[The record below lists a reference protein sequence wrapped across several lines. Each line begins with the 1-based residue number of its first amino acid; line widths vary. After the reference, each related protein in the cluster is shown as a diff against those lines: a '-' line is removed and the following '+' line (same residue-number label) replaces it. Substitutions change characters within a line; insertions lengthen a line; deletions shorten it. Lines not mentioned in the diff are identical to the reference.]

1 MPGDEGML
9 MTVSQKILMCPPD
22 FFEVT
27 YVINPWMEGNF
38 AKTDNSSAQ
47 VQWQTLHDALA
58 KHAEIAIELPQR
70 GLPDIVFT
78 ANAGLVLGDRVI
90 LSRFRS
96 HERQGEE
103 PFNRA
108 WFAEHNFNCL
118 DWPQDVSFEGA
129 GDALFDRGAEFLWVG
144 HGFRSDAAVP
154 QLLEKMLGCKCVPL
168 TLADP
173 RFYHLDTCLCPL
185 DGGYLLYFP
194 QAFTEA
200 ARATI
205 EALIEPDKRIAV
217 DEEDA
222 LRFCCNAVDLNGHVF
237 MNDASETLQNRL
249 RKAGFMPVIVPL
261 SEFLKAGGGAK
272 CLTLKLVEP

>member
-1 MPGDEGML
+1 

-22 FFEVT
+22 FFEVA

-38 AKTDNSSAQ
+38 AKTDEASARE
-47 VQWQTLHDALA
+47 QWLALRDALA

-78 ANAGLVLGDRVI
+78 ANAGLVSGDRVI

-108 WFAEHNFNCL
+108 WFTEHNFNIL
-118 DWPQDVSFEGA
+118 DWPQEVPFEGA
-129 GDALFDRGAEFLWVG
+129 GDALFDRGEGFLWVG
-144 HGFRSDAAVP
+144 HGFRTDASVP
-154 QLLEKMLGCKCVPL
+154 ARLETMLGCKTVPL

-185 DGGYLLYFP
+185 DGGYVLYFP

-200 ARATI
+200 AQATI
-205 EALIEPDKRIAV
+205 EALVAPDKRIAV

-222 LRFCCNAVDLNGHVF
+222 LRFCCNAVDLGGHVF
-237 MNDASETLQNRL
+237 MNDASEALQNRL
-249 RKAGFMPVIVPL
+249 RKAGFTPVIVPL